1 MRTIVNQKE
10 VITLAWQFNINDR
23 SGGDMTRAMME
34 NNADAFISY
43 FYGYMTAEAMA
54 GILGNIQHES
64 YINPGQCQIGSGTST
79 NSRSGGGLIQWTP
92 RSAFISWCNA
102 RGLTWYDGD
111 VQCYRIKC
119 EGERKDGCSG
129 TWLKTSQYPY
139 TWQEFC
145 HLTDYE
151 EACKAYLAE
160 RERAGVAALS
170 KRLQYAAQWYAYIE
184 SSTPIPD
191 PDPSPTPLDPI
202 PYENNLAR
210 YGGIKD
216 LQRRGI
222 ISNGKL

>member
-1 MRTIVNQKE
+1 MPWIYH
-10 VITLAWQFNINDR
+10 ITDA
-23 SGGDMTRAMME
+23 SGGQMTGADME
-34 NNADAFISY
+34 NNADEFISY
-43 FYGYMTAEAMA
+43 FSGYMSVAAMA
-54 GILGNIQHES
+54 GILGNMQHES
-64 YINPGQCQIGSGTST
+64 YLNPGQCQIGSGTST
-79 NSRSGGGLIQWTP
+79 SSKSGGGLIQWTP
-92 RSAFISWCNA
+92 RNAFIAWCQA

-129 TWLKTSQYPY
+129 TWIKTSQYPY
-139 TWQEFC
+139 TWHEFC
-145 HLTDYE
+145 RLTDYE

-170 KRLQYAAQWYAYIE
+170 KRLQYASQWYTYIDG
-184 SSTPIPD
+184 STPIPE
-191 PDPSPTPLDPI
+191 PEPAPEPPEPL

-210 YGGIKD
+210 YGGIRD